1 MHSITLLTALFE
13 KPKSAVKSAAR
24 IGFVLA
30 KFLTLSLY
38 RNFTPVLSL
47 KPRLHER
54 FFACDGD
61 AIFLKLSRRQRA
73 AKIAY
78 VATL

>member
-1 MHSITLLTALFE
+1 MHSITLLTAPFE

-47 KPRLHER
+47 NKRYLKVL
-54 FFACDGD
+54 CQGD
-61 AIFLKLSRRQRA
+61 FQ
-73 AKIAY
+73 
-78 VATL
+78 VFG